1 VLVGY
6 LSALNQT
13 SLKRMVSFTGI
24 SSTGFALLTLLP
36 NENASYNGLLIYL
49 IPYVAATLMLL
60 FISMSIDAKD
70 DLLQSFEGVGY
81 QNPILGFFGLV
92 AILSLMGIPPLS
104 GFFGKLLILQDT
116 FKAHHWLG
124 LFGLL
129 SSIFGAFVYLRL
141 LLIFFKKSEAS
152 SSIPLQ
158 SNIVFSLIVCTLIAM
173 GGWIW
178 VLF

>member
-1 VLVGY
+1 
-6 LSALNQT
+6 
-13 SLKRMVSFTGI
+13 
-24 SSTGFALLTLLP
+24 
-36 NENASYNGLLIYL
+36 
-49 IPYVAATLMLL
+49 
-60 FISMSIDAKD
+60 
-70 DLLQSFEGVGY
+70 
-81 QNPILGFFGLV
+81 
-92 AILSLMGIPPLS
+92 
-104 GFFGKLLILQDT
+104 LQDT